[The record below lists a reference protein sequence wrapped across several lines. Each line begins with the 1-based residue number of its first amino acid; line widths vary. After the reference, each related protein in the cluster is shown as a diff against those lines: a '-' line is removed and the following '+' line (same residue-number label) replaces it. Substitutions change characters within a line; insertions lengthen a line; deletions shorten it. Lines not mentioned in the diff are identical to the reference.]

1 VATLNDPDV
10 IADLLDVPRTW
21 ALVGCS
27 PPAAAVAERVGGAL
41 AAHGHRLL
49 LVNPSVSGE
58 SFGAPVRAR
67 LADLPEAPDVVD
79 IYRRAEGVAELV
91 DEALVRPPYA
101 IWLQL
106 GAVDHDA
113 AQRALDAGVHV
124 VMDRCPAIEYG
135 RRGR

>member
-1 VATLNDPDV
+1 MATLNDPDV
-10 IADLLDVPRTW
+10 IADLLDTPRTW
-21 ALVGCS
+21 AMVGCS

-41 AAHGHRLL
+41 TAHGHRL
-49 LVNPSVSGE
+49 
-58 SFGAPVRAR
+58 APVCAR
-67 LADLPEAPDVVD
+67 LADLPETPDVVD
-79 IYRRAEGVAELV
+79 IYRRAEGVAALV
-91 DEALVRPPYA
+91 DEALARPPYA

-113 AQRALDAGVHV
+113 ARRALDAGVHV